1 MIKTTVIKRSLLLFL
16 TTIIVLS
23 QLNLASFTALAA
35 ETDNEMISYEV
46 QKDLSSDKK
55 KANLKIKTEPKDDQI
70 EILTIETPDG
80 KIVKGQEA

>member
-46 QKDLSSDKK
+46 QKDLSS
-55 KANLKIKTEPKDDQI
+55 
-70 EILTIETPDG
+70 
-80 KIVKGQEA
+80 